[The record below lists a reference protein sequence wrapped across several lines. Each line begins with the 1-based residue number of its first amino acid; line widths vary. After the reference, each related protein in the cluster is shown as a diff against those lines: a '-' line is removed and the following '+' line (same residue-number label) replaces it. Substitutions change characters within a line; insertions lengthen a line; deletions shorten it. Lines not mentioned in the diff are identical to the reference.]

1 MTPETTMHLINYS
14 VIVLIVT
21 IIYCIGLII
30 FRTYNIAKSIS
41 CREHEFMNSVYF
53 KLKIEEREK
62 INAKIHN
69 NLELEKPLI
78 NGKL

>member
-21 IIYCIGLII
+21 IIYCVGLII
-30 FRTYNIAKSIS
+30 FRAYNITKNIS

-53 KLKIEEREK
+53 KLKIEEQEK
-62 INAKIHN
+62 INAKVHN
-69 NLELEKPLI
+69 NLEFEKPLI
-78 NGKL
+78 NK